1 MITEILAADAAG
13 LATVRELFVEY
24 AGTLGVDLCFQSF
37 GEELAGLPGAYA
49 PPAGGL
55 WLARVDG
62 EAAGCAALR
71 PLADGVAEMK
81 RLYVRPRFRGRRLG
95 RLLAET
101 TLARARAA
109 GHRSVRLDTMPS
121 MGEAIGLYQ
130 ALGFQPIPPYR
141 HNPVPGAKFLELT
154 L

>member
-1 MITEILAADAAG
+1 MITEVFAADVAG

-24 AGTLGVDLCFQSF
+24 AGTLGVDLCFQGF
-37 GEELAGLPGAYA
+37 DEELAGLPGAYA

-71 PLADGVAEMK
+71 PLAGGVAEMK
-81 RLYVRPRFRGRRLG
+81 RLYVRPCFRGRRLG

-101 TLARARAA
+101 TLDRARAA
-109 GHRSVRLDTMPS
+109 GHRGVRLDTMPS

-141 HNPVPGAKFLELT
+141 HNPVPGARFLELT